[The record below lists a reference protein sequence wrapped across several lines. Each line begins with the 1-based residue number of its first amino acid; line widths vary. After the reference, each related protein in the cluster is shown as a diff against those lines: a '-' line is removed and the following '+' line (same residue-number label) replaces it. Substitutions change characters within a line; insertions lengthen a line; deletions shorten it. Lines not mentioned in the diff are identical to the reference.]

1 VHPPQTLNIH
11 ESKRKDTIPM
21 TGNIFARARAYAS
34 LTPAERALLKLIEG
48 LICAALVA
56 ALPIV
61 ADALSHGG
69 VDWPA
74 ILRAALAAASVAILM
89 ALTKYARA
97 QADPVL
103 ATAAGAGDA
112 ADAGGVPVPDVPM
125 RTAQASVSNAGAGRQ
140 PQP

>member
-1 VHPPQTLNIH
+1 
-11 ESKRKDTIPM
+11 M

-61 ADALSHGG
+61 AEALGRGS
-69 VDWPA
+69 VDWSA
-74 ILRAALAAASVAILM
+74 IPRAALAAASVAILM

-97 QADPVL
+97 QADPELASALASAGASL
-103 ATAAGAGDA
+103 ATAAGAGETVDA
-112 ADAGGVPVPDVPM
+112 SGAPTPDALIHAVAAVPADV
-125 RTAQASVSNAGAGRQ
+125 VSTSRHQ
-140 PQP
+140 P

>member
-1 VHPPQTLNIH
+1 
-11 ESKRKDTIPM
+11 M
-21 TGNIFARARAYAS
+21 TNNIFARARAYAS

-61 ADALSHGG
+61 AEALSRGG

-74 ILRAALAAASVAILM
+74 IMRAALAAASVAVLM

-97 QADPVL
+97 QADPAL
-103 ATAAGAGDA
+103 ASATGAGDA
-112 ADAGGVPVPDVPM
+112 VDAGGAPVLDAPM
-125 RTAQASVSNAGAGRQ
+125 RPAMAPAPGAGAGRQ
-140 PQP
+140 LQP